1 MLLTTFIPIHLIF
14 APFFQPISVICT
26 YCGVSFLWYMDCED
40 LKFFIFFAS
49 CCLLIA
55 FKIQCTFLSHLSA
68 GFVFSCPLS
77 CFCFSFSLLLFWQIL
92 FYLYSLVVILR
103 FSFVFFAPS
112 VHNCIFT
119 FFFFV
124 KIPFPSLT
132 HTFSLLLSLSLAYY
146 YWSTGTSAIKP
157 SFLLLLFS
165 VCHGKLH
172 KFIF

>member
-1 MLLTTFIPIHLIF
+1 
-14 APFFQPISVICT
+14 
-26 YCGVSFLWYMDCED
+26 MDCED

-68 GFVFSCPLS
+68 GIVFSCPLS

-112 VHNCIFT
+112 LHNCIFT
-119 FFFFV
+119 FFFLLRFH
-124 KIPFPSLT
+124 FLLS
-132 HTFSLLLSLSLAYY
+132 HTLSLSCSL
-146 YWSTGTSAIKP
+146 SLLPTTTGLQELQQLSPRSCFCCSASAMESCTS
-157 SFLLLLFS
+157 LFS
-165 VCHGKLH
+165 NYTCTHKLPWNF
-172 KFIF
+172 KQTELRKPQSNKNVD